1 MSTRALAWI
10 RVAWIAATLALV
22 ALWRGEA
29 LALLVPLAFLGPLV
43 REVAPPPDQDERQR
57 LEDYRASHIALMTV
71 YALLFLMVAKAQ
83 VVEGSGLTAE
93 LLVLIAVPLIVRS
106 SMSLGRGLGARRA
119 GLTIGFV
126 FGGLWLGFAVLSHGV
141 SVATASE
148 FPIGGGLLALTAV
161 SARWPRVGG
170 VLLTAFGVGLLLWFV
185 VPLVG
190 HGAWA
195 QALGLT
201 AALAAPAVVT
211 GLLVLAA
218 GREAAAAKDDEFRD
232 LRAQADGK

>member
-10 RVAWIAATLALV
+10 RVAWIAATLALA

-29 LALLVPLAFLGPLV
+29 LALLVPLALLGPLV

-57 LEDYRASHIALMTV
+57 LEDYRASHIALMSV

-93 LLVLIAVPLIVRS
+93 LLVLLAVPLIVRS
-106 SMSLGRGLGARRA
+106 SISLGRGLGARRA

-148 FPIGGGLLALTAV
+148 FPIGGGLLALTVVA
-161 SARWPRVGG
+161 SRWPRLGG
-170 VLLTAFGVGLLLWFV
+170 ALLTMFGGGLLLFFV
-185 VPLVG
+185 RPLVG
-190 HGAWA
+190 HGAWG
-195 QALGLT
+195 QALALT
-201 AALAAPAVVT
+201 ATLVTPSVVT
-211 GLLVLAA
+211 GLLLLAA
-218 GREAAAAKDDEFRD
+218 ASGAGAASDDEFKD
-232 LRAQADGK
+232 LRAEAGTK